1 VEGIRRDPKVC
12 FLASVEDNVAIEFSP
27 KDVIWVKGSV
37 GSTSVLHWLHA
48 IAQCNNSFLF
58 YVRFYNSELH
68 ISFVR
73 ARGCG
78 LRH

>member
-1 VEGIRRDPKVC
+1 VSQLYVKQMQHNTWFAMI
-12 FLASVEDNVAIEFSP
+12 FNV
-27 KDVIWVKGSV
+27 VIVANERGVLDSV

-58 YVRFYNSELH
+58 FYVRFYNSELH

-73 ARGCG
+73 ARGCR